1 MDQRRA
7 RAEKID
13 EAIGVVR
20 AQARAA
26 DRSMAIEV
34 DAYGQITQIK
44 LAPHAIAEGTQQ
56 LERTIIEQYR
66 AARADAEAQAHKV
79 YEQFLRDEKKNAV
92 QAPPPQPEWADQDDL
107 QPVRLWTNTR

>member
-7 RAEKID
+7 RADKID

-34 DAYGQITQIK
+34 DAYGQITQLR
-44 LAPHAIAEGTQQ
+44 LAPHAAAESTQQ
-56 LERTIIEQYR
+56 LEQTIIEQYR
-66 AARADAEAQAHKV
+66 AARADAETQAHKV
-79 YEQFLRDEKKNAV
+79 YEQFLRNEKIA
-92 QAPPPQPEWADQDDL
+92 APPAIAQSEWADPDDM

>member
-34 DAYGQITQIK
+34 DAYGQITQIR
-44 LAPHAIAEGTQQ
+44 LAPHAAAEGTQQ

-66 AARADAEAQAHKV
+66 AARADAETQAHKV
-79 YEQFLRDEKKNAV
+79 YEQFLRNEKKNA
-92 QAPPPQPEWADQDDL
+92 APAVPPQPEWADPDDV
-107 QPVRLWTNTR
+107 QPVRLWSNTR

>member
-7 RAEKID
+7 RADKID

-34 DAYGQITQIK
+34 DAYGQITQLR
-44 LAPHAIAEGTQQ
+44 LAAHAAAEGTQQ
-56 LERTIIEQYR
+56 LEQTIIEQYR
-66 AARADAEAQAHKV
+66 AARADAETQAHKV
-79 YEQFLRDEKKNAV
+79 YEQFLRNEKN
-92 QAPPPQPEWADQDDL
+92 APPPAIAQPEWADPDDM